1 MKQLNWRLVLTY
13 IHFLFSCPF
22 KLSLLTRTRCLGLNF
37 FTMSQ
42 QQFKLCLYIAGDT
55 RKSRTAIEN
64 LKKYCSEHLEEQ
76 YTIEVIDLLKH
87 PHLAEGEQ
95 IIAIPTLI
103 KKLPSPVRIL
113 VGDLSQ
119 EDQFLVGMNL
129 VPVKN

>member
-1 MKQLNWRLVLTY
+1 
-13 IHFLFSCPF
+13 
-22 KLSLLTRTRCLGLNF
+22 
-37 FTMSQ
+37 MSQ